1 MGYPA
6 LYSGAYPPMPAN
18 PVVIGTLTS
27 TTVQNSYTV
36 PITVATNTSDAISV
50 FSASNTPSA
59 GAPSVTNVTDS
70 KGNQYV
76 LVTQTT
82 ANQIVSEWRAWD
94 AVALTTSDTVTV
106 TFGSAT
112 GNLKDIMVVD
122 LPGVSTW
129 PSVDSATTINNFANN
144 SNPNISIPAGSQAVE
159 LQLVACVTSNTQ
171 GVPTSGFGPFTTF
184 TSLHSGSAEW
194 LTVGYLITTSPQA
207 QTLTFNVGG
216 VAGQWGVI
224 ASGTFLNTQPEY
236 VQQAFPTGQLPVQ
249 LAFNPAYSTQLR
261 WNPGQLGTAV
271 TLPISFAG
279 SQTNVIKGVNTN
291 LHLGDAST
299 FEATVGSWSGG
310 TGMNVSRVFSQAH
323 SGSFSLK
330 LNPTSTGSRAFLS
343 STVANLPVNGIRV
356 NPGDTVFIGFWVMA
370 DPAFAGEVFNAGV
383 DFYDVNTNQIGGTTS
398 GSSFTDV
405 VNSWTFVYV
414 ETTAPANAYW
424 ARAHHLVNST
434 AIGNL
439 HYVDDMVFYD
449 LSTSSSPGIPT
460 IYTQQFQTFQLSPN
474 GLPYPL
480 YLNNASLQYPPRQIG
495 TVNAL
500 ANIQGQ
506 IGTVAVTAPAGNVN
520 ISQPFFAQYPF
531 PQIIPLSIQISPSL
545 SWLMPQH
552 STANKPTFIDGGS
565 GGQVAVNAQFADQAV
580 TVSVSATVNVGVI
593 AYPPQGNVNGPAAN
607 VNVVAQNGN
616 IVEALAG
623 TVSTVSVAAIA
634 GSTTVS
640 PQGTAANA
648 NVAVPS
654 GQTVKVSPA
663 GVAANVNVAMA
674 GDNVIVVQMGT
685 TVNIS
690 VASTE
695 GLTISP
701 QGVAANVNATA
712 IAGGFAYSVT
722 GTAATV
728 NVASTASTSD
738 TITGTVANAS
748 AAALAGSI
756 AKGVSGITATVI
768 ASTTPSAQITFFG
781 VGTNVTATAI
791 PGNVNRTLTGTT
803 AKVSV
808 AGFSGQ
814 DGTITIS
821 GTLVNPDLAE
831 DRLLSDQGKLL
842 DIPVRNML
850 VSATS

>member
-1 MGYPA
+1 MANFGTPA
-6 LYSGAYPPMPAN
+6 
-18 PVVIGTLTS
+18 VIGTLTS
-27 TTVQNSYTV
+27 TTSSTTYTV
-36 PITVATNTSDAISV
+36 PITVATSTSDAISV

-76 LVTQTT
+76 LITQTT
-82 ANQIVSEWRAWD
+82 VNQIVSEWRAFD

-106 TFGSAT
+106 TFSSAT
-112 GNLKDIMVVD
+112 TNLKDIMVVD
-122 LPGVSTW
+122 LPGVSTY
-129 PSVDSATTINNFANN
+129 PAVDSVATLNNPGNN
-144 SNPNISIPAGSQAVE
+144 PNPNISIPAGTQPVE
-159 LQLVACVTSNTQ
+159 LQLVACVTSNVQ
-171 GVPTSGFGPFTTF
+171 GVPLSGFGPFTTF

-194 LTVGYLITTSPQA
+194 LTVGYLITTTSQA
-207 QTLTFNVGG
+207 QNLTFNVGG
-216 VAGQWGVI
+216 TSGQWGVI
-224 ASGTFLNTQPEY
+224 ASASFPNIQPEF
-236 VQQAFPTGQLPVQ
+236 VQQAFPVGQLPPQ
-249 LAFNPAYSTQLR
+249 LTFNPAYSTQLR

-271 TLPISFAG
+271 TLPISFVG
-279 SQTNVIKGVNTN
+279 TQTNVIKGTGTN
-291 LHLGDAST
+291 LHVGDAST
-299 FEATVGSWSGG
+299 FESTNGSWSGG
-310 TGMNVSRVFSQAH
+310 TNMNVSRVANQSH
-323 SGSFSLK
+323 TGSFSLK
-330 LNPTSTGSRAFLS
+330 LNPTATGARNFLS
-343 STVANLPVNGIRV
+343 STQANLPVNGIRV
-356 NPGDTVFIGFWVMA
+356 NPGDTVFVGYWIMA
-370 DPAFAGEVFNAGV
+370 DPAFAAETCSAGV
-383 DFYDVNTNQIGGTTS
+383 DFYDVNTAAIGGTTS
-398 GSSFTDV
+398 GATFTDV
-405 VNSWTFVYV
+405 LGAWTIVYV
-414 ETTAPANAYW
+414 EATAPANTYW
-424 ARAHHLVNST
+424 ARAHHTVNSG

-439 HYVDDMVFYD
+439 HYVDDMFFYD
-449 LSTSSSPGIPT
+449 LNTSSSPGTPT

-480 YLNNASLQYPPRQIG
+480 YLNNTTLQYPARQIG

-500 ANIQGQ
+500 ANIQGSV
-506 IGTVAVTAPAGNVN
+506 GAVTVTAQAGNVN
-520 ISQPFFAQYPF
+520 ISQPFFDQYPF
-531 PQIIPLSIQISPSL
+531 LQITPLSLQISPSL

-552 STANKPTFIDGGS
+552 STANRPTFIDGGS
-565 GGQVAVNAQFADQAV
+565 GGQVVVNAQFADQAV
-580 TVSVSATVNVGVI
+580 TVSVSASVNVGVI

-616 IVEALAG
+616 IAETLAG
-623 TVSTVSVAAIA
+623 SVSTVAVAAVA
-634 GSTTVS
+634 GSVTVN
-640 PQGTAANA
+640 PQGTVVNA

-654 GQTVKVSPA
+654 GQTVKVSPV

-674 GDNVIVVQMGT
+674 GDNIIVVQMGT
-685 TVNIS
+685 TANVS

-701 QGVAANVNATA
+701 QGVAANVNVAA

-722 GTAATV
+722 GTAATI
-728 NVASTASTSD
+728 NVASIASTSD

-748 AAALAGSI
+748 AAAIAGSI

-821 GTLVNPDLAE
+821 GSLVNPDLAE

-842 DIPVRNML
+842 DIPVKNML